1 MCELKAGMEAWKKAR
16 MGKVF
21 EDSSC
26 SQQQIRGLLVLP
38 LVLSAARQ
46 LCWACTGSA
55 SAVLPHTSV
64 V

>member
-26 SQQQIRGLLVLP
+26 SQQQMR
-38 LVLSAARQ
+38 AAR
-46 LCWACTGSA
+46 A
-55 SAVLPHTSV
+55 SPCAICSQAALLGLHREC
-64 V
+64 

>member
-26 SQQQIRGLLVLP
+26 SQQQIRGLPVLP
-38 LVLSAARQ
+38 LVLSAAR
-46 LCWACTGSA
+46 
-55 SAVLPHTSV
+55 
-64 V
+64 